1 MVRSQRSIS
10 PMPPSLPPFSLLP
23 PCPSNIASLCL
34 RHGNAKEEKKGME
47 LGVDGGGGRLVMR
60 EEGVNGGGEE
70 GGRKVKIH
78 FETHFQLGVHK
89 LLSQVSQNG
98 GP

>member
-1 MVRSQRSIS
+1 
-10 PMPPSLPPFSLLP
+10 
-23 PCPSNIASLCL
+23 
-34 RHGNAKEEKKGME
+34 ME
-47 LGVDGGGGRLVMR
+47 HSVDGSGGGSH
-60 EEGVNGGGEE
+60 EGGGGGGEE

>member
-1 MVRSQRSIS
+1 ME
-10 PMPPSLPPFSLLP
+10 L
-23 PCPSNIASLCL
+23 
-34 RHGNAKEEKKGME
+34 E
-47 LGVDGGGGRLVMR
+47 LGVDGGGGLVMR
-60 EEGVNGGGEE
+60 EGGNGGGEE

>member
-1 MVRSQRSIS
+1 
-10 PMPPSLPPFSLLP
+10 
-23 PCPSNIASLCL
+23 
-34 RHGNAKEEKKGME
+34 ME
-47 LGVDGGGGRLVMR
+47 LRVDGGGEGKESEGEE
-60 EEGVNGGGEE
+60 EEGGRGASHEKGGG
-70 GGRKVKIH
+70 GGAGRKVKIH

>member
-1 MVRSQRSIS
+1 MIPSQRSIS
-10 PMPPSLPPFSLLP
+10 PQPPSQLP
-23 PCPSNIASLCL
+23 PCPSNIASLCQQQ
-34 RHGNAKEEKKGME
+34 GDGEERKGWSRV
-47 LGVDGGGGRLVMR
+47 LGGGEGWLVMR
-60 EEGVNGGGEE
+60 EGWNGGGEE

>member
-1 MVRSQRSIS
+1 
-10 PMPPSLPPFSLLP
+10 
-23 PCPSNIASLCL
+23 
-34 RHGNAKEEKKGME
+34 ME
-47 LGVDGGGGRLVMR
+47 LGVDGGGGGRGWGRGERGGGLVMR
-60 EEGVNGGGEE
+60 EGENRGGEE

>member
-1 MVRSQRSIS
+1 MTGV
-10 PMPPSLPPFSLLP
+10 
-23 PCPSNIASLCL
+23 
-34 RHGNAKEEKKGME
+34 EE
-47 LGVDGGGGRLVMR
+47 GGLVMR
-60 EEGVNGGGEE
+60 EGGNGGGEE

>member
-1 MVRSQRSIS
+1 ME
-10 PMPPSLPPFSLLP
+10 
-23 PCPSNIASLCL
+23 
-34 RHGNAKEEKKGME
+34 HGVE
-47 LGVDGGGGRLVMR
+47 GGGGGVSH
-60 EEGVNGGGEE
+60 EGGGGGGEE

>member
-1 MVRSQRSIS
+1 MEVERGRRARGRRRRGGRG
-10 PMPPSLPPFSLLP
+10 
-23 PCPSNIASLCL
+23 AS
-34 RHGNAKEEKKGME
+34 HEK
-47 LGVDGGGGRLVMR
+47 GGGG
-60 EEGVNGGGEE
+60 GA
-70 GGRKVKIH
+70 GRKVKIH

>member
-1 MVRSQRSIS
+1 MGER
-10 PMPPSLPPFSLLP
+10 
-23 PCPSNIASLCL
+23 
-34 RHGNAKEEKKGME
+34 
-47 LGVDGGGGRLVMR
+47 GGGLVMR
-60 EEGVNGGGEE
+60 EGENRGGEE

>member
-1 MVRSQRSIS
+1 
-10 PMPPSLPPFSLLP
+10 
-23 PCPSNIASLCL
+23 
-34 RHGNAKEEKKGME
+34 ME
-47 LGVDGGGGRLVMR
+47 AGGA
-60 EEGVNGGGEE
+60 ESEGEM

>member
-1 MVRSQRSIS
+1 
-10 PMPPSLPPFSLLP
+10 
-23 PCPSNIASLCL
+23 
-34 RHGNAKEEKKGME
+34 ME
-47 LGVDGGGGRLVMR
+47 LGVDGVGKRGGWGLVMR
-60 EEGVNGGGEE
+60 EGEGTEGAEE

>member
-1 MVRSQRSIS
+1 
-10 PMPPSLPPFSLLP
+10 
-23 PCPSNIASLCL
+23 
-34 RHGNAKEEKKGME
+34 ME
-47 LGVDGGGGRLVMR
+47 H
-60 EEGVNGGGEE
+60 GVNGGRVGWGGGRWSGVGGGGEM

>member
-1 MVRSQRSIS
+1 MILSLRYT
-10 PMPPSLPPFSLLP
+10 PPHLPAPSLSFRYCLP
-23 PCPSNIASLCL
+23 SAND
-34 RHGNAKEEKKGME
+34 KGME
-47 LGVDGGGGRLVMR
+47 RKGWSPVLTEAGGA
-60 EEGVNGGGEE
+60 ESEGEM

>member
-1 MVRSQRSIS
+1 M
-10 PMPPSLPPFSLLP
+10 
-23 PCPSNIASLCL
+23 
-34 RHGNAKEEKKGME
+34 
-47 LGVDGGGGRLVMR
+47 GGGLVMR
-60 EEGVNGGGEE
+60 EGVEE
-70 GGRKVKIH
+70 AGRKVKIH

>member
-1 MVRSQRSIS
+1 MLHFK
-10 PMPPSLPPFSLLP
+10 PPSLPVLPILP
-23 PCPSNIASLCL
+23 PSANDKGTP
-34 RHGNAKEEKKGME
+34 RKEKKGG
-47 LGVDGGGGRLVMR
+47 LGIRGDGGRRGLVMR
-60 EEGVNGGGEE
+60 EGANGEGGEE

>member
-1 MVRSQRSIS
+1 MVHSQRSIS
-10 PMPPSLPPFSLLP
+10 PKPPSLPPFSLLVLPILP
-23 PCPSNIASLCL
+23 PSANDTGTP
-34 RHGNAKEEKKGME
+34 RKKKKKKGME

-60 EEGVNGGGEE
+60 EGWVNGGGEE

>member
-1 MVRSQRSIS
+1 ME
-10 PMPPSLPPFSLLP
+10 PS
-23 PCPSNIASLCL
+23 
-34 RHGNAKEEKKGME
+34 
-47 LGVDGGGGRLVMR
+47 VDGGGG
-60 EEGVNGGGEE
+60 GGGESE
-70 GGRKVKIH
+70 GEMGGRKVKIH